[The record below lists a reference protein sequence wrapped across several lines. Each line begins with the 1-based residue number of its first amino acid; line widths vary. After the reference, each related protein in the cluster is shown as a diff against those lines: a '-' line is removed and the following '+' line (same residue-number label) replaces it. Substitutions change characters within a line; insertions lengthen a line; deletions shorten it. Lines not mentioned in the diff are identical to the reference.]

1 MNIMEDLKLKFL
13 NDMILTEDDNVIMMD
28 WEHPLMKKH
37 AEVVCRN
44 GGDILEIGFGM
55 GISADYIQ
63 QQKPK
68 SHTIVE
74 IHPEIIKRAKE
85 WAKDK
90 QNVIIIEGDWYGVV
104 NDLKTYDGI
113 FYDAEYDKKKGQV
126 YKCVK
131 EKLLRK
137 GGVFTFFNPQ
147 GDERENLLKV
157 KDNIRYEIIDMK
169 KINPPENAYL
179 NSDKD
184 YYLPIVEV

>member
-13 NDMILTEDDNVIMMD
+13 NDMILTEDDNVIMMS

-55 GISADYIQ
+55 GISAGYIQ

-74 IHPEIIKRAKE
+74 IHPEIIKRAKK

-90 QNVIIIEGDWYGVV
+90 QNVIIIKGDWCDVV

-169 KINPPENAYL
+169 KINPPKNPYL
-179 NSDKD
+179 NSDK
-184 YYLPIVEV
+184 YYLPIVEI

>member
-169 KINPPENAYL
+169 KINPPKNPYL
-179 NSDKD
+179 NSDK
-184 YYLPIVEV
+184 YYLPIVEI